1 MSEILIYSIVLAFA
15 LSGELLFLAIGA
27 GVAMHPYSFL
37 LNVKAAFIFSLAQL
51 IFAAFAL
58 FVGSL
63 IAGFMP
69 EFSFLAGAITIAFVG
84 VKLILEANKVK
95 NDSRTFLIEDPQI
108 LLGVSLAASFNTVL
122 AFTGFGMVLTQ
133 FSYSPVLILA
143 AVIWIVVLM
152 GIFIGNKYRP
162 ERLGRFSK
170 YSGGLILVFLAIYL
184 LFQ

>member
-1 MSEILIYSIVLAFA
+1 MSEVLIYSIVLAIG

-27 GVAMHPYSFL
+27 GVAMHPYSSW
-37 LNVKAAFIFSLAQL
+37 LNIKAAFVFGVAQFL
-51 IFAAFAL
+51 MGAFAL
-58 FVGSL
+58 FMGSL
-63 IAGFMP
+63 IAGFIP
-69 EFSFLAGAITIAFVG
+69 TFSFTAGAITIIFVG
-84 VKLILEANKVK
+84 IKLILEANKIK

-122 AFTGFGMVLTQ
+122 AFTGLGMVLSQLT
-133 FSYSPVLILA
+133 YSPLLILT
-143 AVIWIVVLM
+143 VLVLFVVLL

-170 YSGGLILVFLAIYL
+170 YLGGLILVFCSIYL

>member
-1 MSEILIYSIVLAFA
+1 MSEILIYSIVLAIA

-27 GVAMHPYSFL
+27 GVAMHPYSSW
-37 LNVKAAFIFSLAQL
+37 LNIKAAFTFSLAQL
-51 IFAAFAL
+51 IMATFAIFM
-58 FVGSL
+58 GSL
-63 IAGFMP
+63 IAGFIP
-69 EFSFLAGAITIAFVG
+69 TFSFSAGAITIAFVG

-122 AFTGFGMVLTQ
+122 VFTGFGMILTT
-133 FSYSPVLILA
+133 FSYSPVFILVA
-143 AVIWIVVLM
+143 IAFIAVLA

-170 YSGGLILVFLAIYL
+170 YFGGLMLIFLAIYL

>member
-1 MSEILIYSIVLAFA
+1 MSEILIYSFVLALG

-27 GVAMHPYSFL
+27 GVAMHPYSFW
-37 LNVKAAFIFSLAQL
+37 LNIKAAFTFSFAQL
-51 IFAAFAL
+51 ILGAFGL
-58 FVGSL
+58 FMGSL
-63 IAGFMP
+63 ISGFITS
-69 EFSFLAGAITIAFVG
+69 FSFSVGALTIAFVG

-122 AFTGFGMVLTQ
+122 AFTGLGMMHTQ
-133 FSYSPVLILA
+133 FIYSPVFILA
-143 AVIWIVVLM
+143 AVAFMVVLI

-170 YSGGLILVFLAIYL
+170 YFGGLMLLFLSIYL